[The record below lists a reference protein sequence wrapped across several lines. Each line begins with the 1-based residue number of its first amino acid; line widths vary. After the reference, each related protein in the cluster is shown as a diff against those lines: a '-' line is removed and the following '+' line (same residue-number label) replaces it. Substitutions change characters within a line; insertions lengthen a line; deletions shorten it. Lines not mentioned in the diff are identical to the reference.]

1 MPKTRMNC
9 PNCRQ
14 PIMADI
20 DQLFDVG
27 ADPDIKQKFLSGMFN
42 IAQCPQCGYQGSLAT
57 PIVYHDPAKELLLTY
72 FPPELAMPINE
83 QERIIG
89 PLITK
94 VMNSLPQE
102 KRKAYL
108 LRPQTMLTLQSMVE
122 KVLEADGITKEML
135 QAQQQRL
142 GLIQRLMTAT
152 SEEAVGE
159 IIKQEDASMDADF
172 FNLLGRLIQASL
184 ASGDQESAQR
194 LNALQNSLLTS
205 TTFGQKVQEQNKEIE
220 AAVRS
225 LQEAGEELTRE
236 KLLSLVIKAPNDLQ
250 LSVLVS
256 MARQGMDYEF
266 FRLLSERIDR
276 ARGDGRERLI
286 ELREHLLEMTKAVDQ
301 QMEARVGR
309 ARQFL
314 DSLLEAPDIRQAT
327 TQNLPGIDEF
337 FVQVL
342 SEEMDAARKKGDLE
356 RIGKLGQIQQV
367 LEEAS
372 TPPPELAMIQE
383 LLDISDEQELK
394 KQLEARKAELTPEFM
409 EILTQLVAKTDAS
422 EEPELNNRLQIIYQQ
437 ALRISMQANL

>member
-1 MPKTRMNC
+1 
-9 PNCRQ
+9 
-14 PIMADI
+14 
-20 DQLFDVG
+20 
-27 ADPDIKQKFLSGMFN
+27 
-42 IAQCPQCGYQGSLAT
+42 
-57 PIVYHDPAKELLLTY
+57 
-72 FPPELAMPINE
+72 
-83 QERIIG
+83 
-89 PLITK
+89 
-94 VMNSLPQE
+94 
-102 KRKAYL
+102 
-108 LRPQTMLTLQSMVE
+108 
-122 KVLEADGITKEML
+122 
-135 QAQQQRL
+135 
-142 GLIQRLMTAT
+142 
-152 SEEAVGE
+152 
-159 IIKQEDASMDADF
+159 
-172 FNLLGRLIQASL
+172 
-184 ASGDQESAQR
+184 
-194 LNALQNSLLTS
+194 
-205 TTFGQKVQEQNKEIE
+205 
-220 AAVRS
+220 VRS